1 MSSIILSFSVF
12 CSEGHTKR
20 RLEEAVSQRI
30 RLSAASTDLWKAFQ
44 RGNKVKTD
52 PDQVIENLIGH
63 VDNFNKLNL
72 MTVFSYVTLEDI

>member
-12 CSEGHTKR
+12 LFKRPHQR

-44 RGNKVKTD
+44 RKQVKTD

-72 MTVFSYVTLEDI
+72 MT